1 MKRENGRTSVIVREC
16 SPHTLGRVIIDEPD
30 RIARLLTRKQ

>member
-1 MKRENGRTSVIVREC
+1 MGETNVILREC

-30 RIARLLTRKQ
+30 RIARLLIRKL